1 MKTPYKKFIYW
12 LYVFAKD
19 LNRLIL
25 LQFLLNQNRNDYNE
39 ATFLPQT
46 SDYPS
51 ELEAEKPHNKNKTS
65 QHFIKKNIE
74 VSIKA

>member
-1 MKTPYKKFIYW
+1 MGFM
-12 LYVFAKD
+12 
-19 LNRLIL
+19 L
-25 LQFLLNQNRNDYNE
+25 LQFLLNENSNDYNV

-51 ELEAEKPHNKNKTS
+51 ELETEKTAEKIHNKNKTS
-65 QHFIKKNIE
+65 QHFIKKNVE